1 MSDGF
6 YRIPCKTCQIP
17 FIPSSEK
24 NVFCCRECS
33 LDYHRP
39 GAYKERLQFRAQMKR
54 TVEILN
60 GEMNPP
66 IPLPI
71 NPPPSAGVS

>member
-6 YRIPCKTCQIP
+6 YRIPCKT
-17 FIPSSEK
+17 
-24 NVFCCRECS
+24 CS